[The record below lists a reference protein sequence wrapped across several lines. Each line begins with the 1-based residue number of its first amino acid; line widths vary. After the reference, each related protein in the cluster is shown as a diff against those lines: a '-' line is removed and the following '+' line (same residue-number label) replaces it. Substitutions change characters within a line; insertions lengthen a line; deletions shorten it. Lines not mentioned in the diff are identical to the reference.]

1 MSGAVTGIINVFA
14 ALVGLAALAVLVG
27 SRSRTSEVIGATG
40 EAFSSAIKAAQGPVL
55 GDSFSLRPGTG
66 HP

>member
-1 MSGAVTGIINVFA
+1 MNGAVAGIINVA
-14 ALVGLAALAVLVG
+14 VAIVGLAALAVLVG

-40 EAFSSAIKAAQGPVL
+40 NAFTSAIQAAQGPVL
-55 GDSFSLRPGTG
+55 ENVFSLRPLTG